1 MFDKSRWEIRVQLN
15 HRTPPTMKLL
25 KEDYSLDFT
34 GSIGNNRKSQIQ
46 RSIIVKRSMCECVCV
61 CVLDICFMM
70 VFCTLV
76 GGAEGNNYLSE

>member
-1 MFDKSRWEIRVQLN
+1 MFDKSRRAIRVQLN

-46 RSIIVKRSMCECVCV
+46 RSLQCNRIIDWKLLITANSLVACKQN
-61 CVLDICFMM
+61 
-70 VFCTLV
+70 TLY
-76 GGAEGNNYLSE
+76 NSY